1 MFFPGFEPKNM
12 SDDEIMRKTSDLQGK
27 MVFAYGN
34 ASYGMVEQMQMM
46 LEALRFE
53 QQERLSIKLHE
64 MRERMFKDVIETE
77 PDLVVRKE
85 VEQKKKIGKNNNI
98 ATFFPPKTK
107 KPGGADSHQPENGL
121 PPKTSKPS

>member
-12 SDDEIMRKTSDLQGK
+12 SDEEIMRKTTELQGK

-34 ASYGMVEQMQMM
+34 ASYGMIEQMQMM
-46 LEALRFE
+46 LEALQFE

-64 MRERMFKDVIETE
+64 MRERMYKDVIESE
-77 PDLVVRKE
+77 PDLVVKKE
-85 VEQKKKIGKNNNI
+85 VETSKKKSGKSGL

-107 KPGGADSHQPENGL
+107 KPGSDTGQETGL
-121 PPKTSKPS
+121 PPKTSKPQ